1 MPRPFATAP
10 RNAVSCR
17 GRFVQERRPGLGK
30 SPTSFSKRQREQAK
44 KEHQRLKAERKALR
58 KTEAGENPSSS
69 EGGPPIEE
77 RQDAEL

>member
-1 MPRPFATAP
+1 
-10 RNAVSCR
+10 
-17 GRFVQERRPGLGK
+17 LGK

-44 KEHQRLKAERKALR
+44 KERQRLKAERKALR